1 MSLGEEAYMSV
12 LSDVKAFC
20 GISWDNYDFDV
31 ELRSFINAALSTL
44 TELGVDVKTY
54 VTNQEIDWPQV
65 FAGAFP
71 EEVKPFVYLKVRQ
84 LFDPPQ
90 NAFLVSAI
98 DKQLQELAW
107 RINIHVERHQGGV
120 DKWRE
125 TP

>member
-1 MSLGEEAYMSV
+1 MSV
-12 LSDVKAFC
+12 LADVKAFN
-20 GISWDNYDFDV
+20 GIAWDNYDFDI
-31 ELRSFINAALSTL
+31 ELRIYINAALNTL
-44 TELGVDVKTY
+44 TELGVDVKAY

-65 FAGAFP
+65 FEHAFP

-120 DKWRE
+120 DNWRQ

>member
-1 MSLGEEAYMSV
+1 MSV
-12 LSDVKAFC
+12 LSDVKAFN
-20 GISWDNYDFDV
+20 GIAWNNYDFDI
-31 ELRSFINAALSTL
+31 ELRTYVNAALSTL

-54 VTNQEIDWPQV
+54 VTNQETDWPQV
-65 FAGAFP
+65 FVGTYP
-71 EEVKPFVYLKVRQ
+71 EEVKPFVFLKVRQ

-107 RINIHVERHQGGV
+107 RINIHVERYQGGV
-120 DKWRE
+120 DQWHQ

>member
-1 MSLGEEAYMSV
+1 MSV
-12 LSDVKAFC
+12 LGDTKAFC
-20 GISWDNYDFDV
+20 GIAWNNYDFDI
-31 ELRSFINAALSTL
+31 ELRTFINAALSTL

-54 VTNQEIDWPQV
+54 VMDQEIDWPQV
-65 FAGAFP
+65 FVRYYP

-107 RINIHVERHQGGV
+107 RININVERHQGGV
-120 DKWRE
+120 DTWRQ

>member
-1 MSLGEEAYMSV
+1 MSV
-12 LSDVKAFC
+12 LADVKAFC
-20 GISWDNYDFDV
+20 GIAWDNYDFDV
-31 ELRSFINAALSTL
+31 ELRAFINAALSTL
-44 TELGVDVKTY
+44 TELGVDVKAR
-54 VTNQEIDWPQV
+54 VTNQETDWPQV
-65 FAGAFP
+65 FVGEFP

-107 RINIHVERHQGGV
+107 RINLHAERHQGGV
-120 DKWRE
+120 DNWIQ

>member
-1 MSLGEEAYMSV
+1 MSV
-12 LSDVKAFC
+12 LSDVKAFN
-20 GISWDNYDFDV
+20 GIAWNNYDFDI
-31 ELRSFINAALSTL
+31 ELRTYINAALSTL

-54 VTNQEIDWPQV
+54 VANQETDWPQV
-65 FAGAFP
+65 FERAFP

-107 RINIHVERHQGGV
+107 RINIHVERYRGGV
-120 DKWRE
+120 DNW
-125 TP
+125 TPTP

>member
-1 MSLGEEAYMSV
+1 MIGSESIPMNMSNILSIEYMN
-12 LSDVKAFC
+12 
-20 GISWDNYDFDV
+20 NYDFDI
-31 ELRSFINAALSTL
+31 ELRTYINAALSTL
-44 TELGVDVKTY
+44 TELGADVKTY
-54 VTNQEIDWPQV
+54 VTNQETDWPQV
-65 FAGAFP
+65 FVGEFP

-120 DKWRE
+120 DNWRQ

>member
-1 MSLGEEAYMSV
+1 MNV
-12 LSDVKAFC
+12 LADVKAFN
-20 GISWDNYDFDV
+20 GIAWNNYDFDI
-31 ELRSFINAALSTL
+31 ELRTYINAALSTL

-54 VTNQEIDWPQV
+54 VSDQEIDWPQV
-65 FAGAFP
+65 FERAFP

-120 DKWRE
+120 DNWRQ

>member
-1 MSLGEEAYMSV
+1 MSV
-12 LSDVKAFC
+12 LADVKAFC
-20 GISWDNYDFDV
+20 GIAWDNYDFDV
-31 ELRSFINAALSTL
+31 ELRAFINSALSTL
-44 TELGVDVKTY
+44 TELGVDVKAR

-65 FAGAFP
+65 LVSEFP

-90 NAFLVSAI
+90 NAFLVTAI

-107 RINIHVERHQGGV
+107 RINIHAERHQGGA
-120 DKWRE
+120 DNWRQ